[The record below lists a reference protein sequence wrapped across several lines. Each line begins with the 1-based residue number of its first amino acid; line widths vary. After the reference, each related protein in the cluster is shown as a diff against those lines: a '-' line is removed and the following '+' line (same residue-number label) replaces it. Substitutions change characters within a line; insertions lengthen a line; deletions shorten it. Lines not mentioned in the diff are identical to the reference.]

1 MVCPLC
7 NGVIEHRDIKVS
19 KKVNADFPNESTEII
34 ENSEDN
40 IEDIT
45 EDSMDLYHSRSIMY
59 PDVEPAMKR
68 LKFIIKLFVFLSV
81 IVECILVLINYL
93 TYNGVKWSV
102 ICGGALFYLCFTLIY
117 TFQRNTG
124 HRKKM
129 IAQMIGAMIL
139 VYVIDYVL
147 GYHGWS
153 VNYAIPAGIILL
165 DVAVLVLMLVNSSN
179 WQSYIMVQFVMLL
192 ISIVFIILVAVDVVK
207 NPILTIVAVSI
218 TVILLVG
225 TVLFGDKKAMSEIT
239 KRFRV

>member
-7 NGVIEHRDIKVS
+7 NGVIEHRDMDVRIAGDTEEKVS
-19 KKVNADFPNESTEII
+19 DEIAEGTENT
-34 ENSEDN
+34 EN
-40 IEDIT
+40 IED
-45 EDSMDLYHSRSIMY
+45 DMDLYHSRSVMY

-93 TYNGVKWSV
+93 TYNGVKWSI

-129 IAQMIGAMIL
+129 IAQMVGAMIL

-165 DVAVLVLMLVNSSN
+165 DVAVLVLMLVNYSN
-179 WQSYIMVQFVMLL
+179 WQSYIMVQFVILF
-192 ISIVFIILVAVDVVK
+192 ISIIFVIFIPLRVVEH
-207 NPILTIVAVSI
+207 PVLTIIAASI
-218 TVILLVG
+218 TLVLLVG
-225 TVLFGDKKAMSEIT
+225 TLLFGDKKAMSEIT